1 MLCNWLCHKE
11 CNDWSKGTL
20 QNKTSIIPFS
30 VRTVVYSLYFILL
43 AILLEVIF
51 SSSLF
56 MLLIV
61 VIMRIS

>member
-30 VRTVVYSLYFILL
+30 VRTVIYSLYFILL
-43 AILLEVIF
+43 AILF
-51 SSSLF
+51 RGDF
-56 MLLIV
+56 LL
-61 VIMRIS
+61 